1 MNWYLIL
8 YIFLAIVIGTY
19 PTMVL
24 YQSGRGIAAIVYIVS
39 VLLVLTFYGLRW
51 IRYGPKHGGKGGAWP
66 PVINTCPDY
75 LTFFNRPDDSAPNGM
90 TPTCIDFLGVSRN
103 TGISKWRHDMPLDN
117 PSSDDKYYF
126 DLKTTSADLTLRNQ
140 ELCARAV
147 EKGLS
152 WEGITNGESCYIPSL
167 PVNQDGSSAETK
179 QCTPGPT
186 AGA

>member
-51 IRYGPKHGGKGGAWP
+51 IRYGPKNGGKGGAWP

-75 LTFFNRPDDSAPNGM
+75 LTFFNRPSDSGPNGV

-103 TGISKWRHDMPLDN
+103 SGLSKWLPDRPLDN
-117 PSSDDKYYF
+117 PFDDNKYYF
-126 DLKTTSADLTLRNQ
+126 DLKTTATDLTLRNQ

-147 EKGLS
+147 QMGLS

-167 PVNQDGSSAETK
+167 PVNQDGSAAETK
-179 QCTPGPT
+179 QCTPGPVG
-186 AGA
+186 GA